1 MEVREVW
8 QLKKNEKR
16 NLGSKRE
23 WQKRKILILFL
34 TVPMLFLL
42 YFTVYPIA
50 TMLFY
55 SFTDWKGSVTPYEFV
70 GIYNY
75 KNIFTTESYR
85 NVFVTAG
92 YYLLAGVLQQF
103 VSLFLAVLMSR
114 RFRGDGFFKGLIF
127 FPFIMNGVAVAMTFR
142 MFYQIDGGLDT
153 LMNALGLSEYIKVW
167 ISNPKTCNFAL
178 AFIFLWKNVGYS
190 FLIYLGTMQSIPSE
204 YYDAAAIDGAGAW
217 AKFKAIT
224 YPNIKM
230 IVGLMVTFSIVNS
243 ISVFDIPYVLTN
255 GKNGTNSFS
264 TTLIET
270 AFSYSKYGQA
280 CAMAICMLVIAGI
293 VMVFKNIAFKEENE
307 NAYN

>member
-1 MEVREVW
+1 MT
-8 QLKKNEKR
+8 KKEKGK
-16 NLGSKRE
+16 LGSKRE

-34 TVPMLFLL
+34 TIPMLFLL
-42 YFTVYPIA
+42 YFTVYPII
-50 TMLFY
+50 TMFYY
-55 SFTDWKGSVTPYEFV
+55 SFTDWKGSVSPYDFV

-92 YYLLAGVLQQF
+92 YYLLAGLLQQ
-103 VSLFLAVLMSR
+103 VISLFLAVLMNKKL
-114 RFRGDGFFKGLIF
+114 RGSGFFKGVIF
-127 FPFIMNGVAVAMTFR
+127 FPFIMNGVAVAMAFR
-142 MFYQIDGGLDT
+142 MFYQIGGGLDT
-153 LMNALGLSEYIKVW
+153 LMNFVGLGDYIKVW
-167 ISNPKTCNFAL
+167 IGDPKTCNFAL

-190 FLIYLGTMQSIPSE
+190 FLIYLGTMQSISSE

-217 AKFKAIT
+217 AMFKAIT

-230 IVGLMVTFSIVNS
+230 IVGLMATFSIVNS

-270 AFSYSKYGQA
+270 AFSYNKYGQA
-280 CAMAICMLVIAGI
+280 CAMAICMLLIAAI
-293 VMVFKNIAFKEENE
+293 VMVFKNIVFKEENE
-307 NAYN
+307 NTYE

>member
-1 MEVREVW
+1 MAK
-8 QLKKNEKR
+8 QEKGK
-16 NLGSKRE
+16 LGSKRE

-34 TVPMLFLL
+34 TIPMLFLL
-42 YFTVYPIA
+42 YFTVYPII
-50 TMLFY
+50 TMFYY
-55 SFTDWKGSVTPYEFV
+55 SFTDWKGSVSPYDFV

-92 YYLLAGVLQQF
+92 YYLLAGLLQQ
-103 VSLFLAVLMSR
+103 VLSLFLAVIMNKKL
-114 RFRGDGFFKGLIF
+114 RGSGFFKGIIF
-127 FPFIMNGVAVAMTFR
+127 FPFIMNGVAVAMAFR
-142 MFYQIDGGLDT
+142 MFYQIGGGLDT
-153 LMNALGLSEYIKVW
+153 LMNVAGFGDYIKVW
-167 ISNPKTCNFAL
+167 ISDPKTCNFAL

-190 FLIYLGTMQSIPSE
+190 FLIYLGTMQSISSE

-217 AKFKAIT
+217 AMFKAIT

-230 IVGLMVTFSIVNS
+230 IVGLMATFSIVNS

-270 AFSYSKYGQA
+270 AFSYNKYGQA
-280 CAMAICMLVIAGI
+280 CAMAICMLVIAAV
-293 VMVFKNIAFKEENE
+293 VMVFKNIVFKEENE
-307 NAYN
+307 NTYE